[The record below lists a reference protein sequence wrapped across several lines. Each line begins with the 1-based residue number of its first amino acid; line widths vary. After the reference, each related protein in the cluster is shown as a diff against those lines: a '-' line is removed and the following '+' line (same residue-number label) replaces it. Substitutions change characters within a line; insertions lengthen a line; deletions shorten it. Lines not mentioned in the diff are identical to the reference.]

1 MSDWVKSPIHQAIY
15 ALEQALAIFL
25 WGFARAG
32 LYIVDLIDRFR
43 QNLLTRGFTQALD
56 KVANETIGISRPVFE
71 LALVTGALLI
81 ISLPIIQLK
90 WVNLKKAMLIAFL
103 IPIGLPVLAAGFQD
117 IDGARSN
124 LADSLYS
131 EVYNSDSFTMGVEGE
146 QGADREMGD
155 IRQSGYSQVR
165 GVSVAAAYLFA
176 SRQDV
181 IDQTE
186 LPTALG
192 EGSFK
197 MKYFRY
203 PEPIFGDLDEARRWE
218 QIRLSA
224 RGIMRMFYSIFL
236 IAFAFFE
243 SLVNLGFTLTLGFL
257 LIGFML
263 SLIFAMF
270 TPFEGTMVNIIK
282 KIADLFLQSWAIS
295 TVQAL
300 LLSALVNVAATG
312 SGTAVLGM
320 GVICLALQLLFTAV
334 AYKAVIGAITGLGTS
349 GGISTF
355 EARGALAPIRAA
367 AGGATAAATQTVG
380 GTLDTMRAWGA
391 ARSAGANRREAL
403 GYAMSATRPMSS
415 IGALATAM
423 GSLSPDGD
431 VGRGLYLGSVMGR
444 GDPLSLRSI
453 HNLHRD
459 VARRNGD
466 DAPAGVHGGTQR
478 PAGALGLTP
487 NRRIPPGENPS
498 VPPYDAAAVSTAIAR
513 VAAAPPNVH
522 APPSTAVADMLGTPL
537 GAFGKKARS
546 VDHAVGLLQKH
557 PLPAGVAQR
566 LMLEATHEGGFSTP
580 LRNQALGIMT
590 NVHGVP
596 QVDATKHMNDLES
609 AMKVLPIS
617 ISADPA
623 QASVDHLM
631 SQSPLLASHPALP
644 AAPPAIAQRPAS
656 AHGGQTAAR
665 QKVAQRPA
673 PAAATPHQ
681 PSPVMPTQRLTPQGS
696 RPQRPKR
703 GQGPPP

>member
-1 MSDWVKSPIHQAIY
+1 
-15 ALEQALAIFL
+15 
-25 WGFARAG
+25 
-32 LYIVDLIDRFR
+32 
-43 QNLLTRGFTQALD
+43 
-56 KVANETIGISRPVFE
+56 
-71 LALVTGALLI
+71 
-81 ISLPIIQLK
+81 
-90 WVNLKKAMLIAFL
+90 
-103 IPIGLPVLAAGFQD
+103 
-117 IDGARSN
+117 
-124 LADSLYS
+124 
-131 EVYNSDSFTMGVEGE
+131 
-146 QGADREMGD
+146 
-155 IRQSGYSQVR
+155 
-165 GVSVAAAYLFA
+165 
-176 SRQDV
+176 
-181 IDQTE
+181 
-186 LPTALG
+186 LG

-197 MKYFRY
+197 AKYFRY
-203 PEPIFGDLDEARRWE
+203 PESIFGDMDEERRWE

-257 LIGFML
+257 FIGFML

-282 KIADLFLQSWAIS
+282 KIADLFMQSWAIS

-300 LLSALVNVAATG
+300 MLSALVNVAATG

-349 GGISTF
+349 GGLNTF

-367 AGGATAAATQTVG
+367 AGGAKDAATNTVG
-380 GTLDTMRAWGA
+380 GTLNTMRAWGA
-391 ARSAGANRREAL
+391 ARSAGANRRESF

-431 VGRGLYLGSVMGR
+431 VGRGLYMGSVMGR
-444 GDPLSLRSI
+444 GEPLSLRSI

-478 PAGALGLTP
+478 PAGAMGITP
-487 NRRIPPGENPS
+487 NRRMPPGDERYI
-498 VPPYDAAAVSTAIAR
+498 PPYDAASISTAIAN
-513 VAAAPPNVH
+513 VAVSPPNAH
-522 APPSTAVADMLGTPL
+522 EPPSKAVADILGTTP

-546 VDHAVGLLQKH
+546 VDHAVGLLRKH
-557 PLPAGVAQR
+557 PLPAGVAQQ
-566 LMLEATHEGGFSTP
+566 LMLQATHEGGFSTN
-580 LRNQALGIMT
+580 LRNQALGIMMHV
-590 NVHGVP
+590 NGVP
-596 QVDATKHMNDLES
+596 QADATKHMNDLES
-609 AMKVLPIS
+609 AMKVLPIPP
-617 ISADPA
+617 SADPA

-631 SQSPLLASHPALP
+631 SQSPLLVSQPATRRPQPVSQAGAP
-644 AAPPAIAQRPAS
+644 AAPSAPPAIAQRPSS
-656 AHGGQTAAR
+656 AHGGQIAAR
-665 QKVAQRPA
+665 QQRVRRPA
-673 PAAATPHQ
+673 PAAATPHH

-703 GQGPPP
+703 GGPTP